1 MIKRLPSLV
10 RVRNTIVRALALNK
24 HTRPLIIRYFVWR
37 YGSRF
42 VGTYDGI
49 PVIMTD
55 YLETLDKGG
64 QHGRQAR

>member
-1 MIKRLPSLV
+1 MINRLPSFV
-10 RVRNTIVRALALNK
+10 RVRNALVRALALNK

-42 VGTYDGI
+42 LGTYDGI
-49 PVIMTD
+49 PVIRTN

-64 QHGRQAR
+64 